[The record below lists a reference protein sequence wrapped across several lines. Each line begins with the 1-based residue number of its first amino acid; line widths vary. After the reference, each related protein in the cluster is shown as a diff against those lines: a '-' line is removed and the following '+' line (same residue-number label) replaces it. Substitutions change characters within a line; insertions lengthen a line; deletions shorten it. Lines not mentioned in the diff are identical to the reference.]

1 MSFFQTLGAFLLA
14 ILLLVSLHELGH
26 LIVARLCGIKV
37 LRFSVGFGTPFVKK
51 NWRNIE
57 WCLAPI
63 PLGGY
68 VKMVDT
74 REGNVADA
82 DLPYAFDKQ
91 HPLKR
96 IAVVAAGPLTNL
108 VLAVFLYAFSFGIG
122 GITEIKPMVGQVYPN
137 TIAAQAGFQ
146 AGDTL
151 LSINGQPV
159 DNFNDAQTQIVLDLE
174 AGPIAVAVQTAAGT
188 TATRTI
194 DAAGTPAAEAVAR
207 QHTGIGISPFRSTDE
222 IGVVAA
228 DGAAAKAG
236 LKAGDRIVSVNGTAT
251 PKWEDWAKI
260 IRENAG
266 RNLTIIY
273 TRNGSEQQ
281 TTLRPNSRETTD
293 KSQIIGYIGA
303 GPATDKTWAEQVRVR
318 KELTFAQALE
328 HGWDKTVHYST
339 LTVQFFGKLI
349 TGNASL
355 NHISGPLTIADVAG
369 QTVRIGWQPYVEFLA
384 LVSISLGVM
393 NLLPI
398 PVLDGGH
405 LVFYTAELIR
415 GRPLSERIQAIG
427 LRFGLAVMLTM
438 MILAFFNDITRLFG

>member
-51 NWRNIE
+51 TWRNIE

-74 REGNVADA
+74 REGNVADE

-108 VLAVFLYAFSFGIG
+108 VLAVLLYAFSFSLG
-122 GITEIKPMVGQVYPN
+122 GITEIKPVVGQVYPN
-137 TIAAQAGFQ
+137 TIAAKSGFQ

-151 LSINGQPV
+151 LSINGRPV
-159 DNFNDAQTQIVLDLE
+159 NNFSDAQTEIVLDLE
-174 AGPIAVAVQTAAGT
+174 AGRIDVAVKTADGAQ
-188 TATRTI
+188 ATRVI
-194 DAAGTPAAEAVAR
+194 DAAGTPAAEAVAK
-207 QHTGIGISPFRSTDE
+207 QHTGIGISPFRTTDK
-222 IGVVAA
+222 IGSVAQG
-228 DGAAAKAG
+228 GAAAKAG
-236 LKAGDRIVSVNGTAT
+236 LKAGDQIVSVNGTAT

-260 IRENAG
+260 VRENAG
-266 RNLTIIY
+266 RNLNVVY
-273 TRNGSEQQ
+273 TRDGAEQQ
-281 TTLRPNSRETTD
+281 TTLRPDSRETAD
-293 KSQIIGYIGA
+293 KGQIIGFIGA
-303 GPATDKTWAEQVRVR
+303 GPAADKAWAEQVRVR